1 MPKCRLQS
9 SEGIVISVTITGTCD
24 CERENWRLNN
34 LVCFFGNLNCLEEEN
49 SVINLLK
56 GNKRECNKREAL
68 SACVILNVC
77 ARIRVLIIVG
87 IR

>member
-1 MPKCRLQS
+1 MHKCRLQS
-9 SEGIVISVTITGTCD
+9 SEGIVISVIITGTCD

-34 LVCFFGNLNCLEEEN
+34 LVCYFSNLNCLEEEN

-56 GNKRECNKREAL
+56 GNKREAL

>member
-1 MPKCRLQS
+1 ERKRTRISATVHKCQLQS

-56 GNKRECNKREAL
+56 GISVKL
-68 SACVILNVC
+68 
-77 ARIRVLIIVG
+77 
-87 IR
+87 